1 MNNKTKIAIVVL
13 AGALTGYLVWKSK
26 QTKA

>member
-1 MNNKTKIAIVVL
+1 MNNKIKIAIVVL
-13 AGALTGYLVWKSK
+13 AGALTGYLVWKNK

>member
-1 MNNKTKIAIVVL
+1 MNNKTKIAIVVA

-26 QTKA
+26 QAKA

>member
-13 AGALTGYLVWKSK
+13 AGALTGYYVWKMK
-26 QTKA
+26 QNKA

>member
-1 MNNKTKIAIVVL
+1 MNNKTKIAVVVL

-26 QTKA
+26 QAKA